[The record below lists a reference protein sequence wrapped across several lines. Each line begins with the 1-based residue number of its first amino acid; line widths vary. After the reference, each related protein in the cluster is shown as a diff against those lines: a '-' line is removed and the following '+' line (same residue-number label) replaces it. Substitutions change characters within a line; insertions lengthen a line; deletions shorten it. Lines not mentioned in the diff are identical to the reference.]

1 MIRFESS
8 ERGGLGT
15 QQRAK
20 KSQSLFYSSPSLSLS
35 LSLADRPSANT
46 TAARWGGNERRES
59 DGWMLRSVGDDGRR
73 RPKKKTGQ
81 DDATAV
87 REMRTCTRTSRLRV
101 AWLVPT
107 LSQRLALDTD
117 ACAHAGV
124 SWIPTRKKQFC

>member
-1 MIRFESS
+1 VDWGRSS
-8 ERGGLGT
+8 ER
-15 QQRAK
+15 RKAK
-20 KSQSLFYSSPSLSLS
+20 AFFIPLLLSLS

-46 TAARWGGNERRES
+46 TAARWGGNGRRES